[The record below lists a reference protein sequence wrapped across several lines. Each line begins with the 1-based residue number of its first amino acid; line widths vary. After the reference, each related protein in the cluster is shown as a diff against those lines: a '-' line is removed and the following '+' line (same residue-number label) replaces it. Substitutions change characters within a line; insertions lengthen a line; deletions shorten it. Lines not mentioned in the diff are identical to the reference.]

1 MVEYPLGYF
10 LRRPA
15 DEDERYTILA
25 EESMAAGQ
33 LYAQY
38 PTEDVLDRSVVMACF
53 DDEANERI
61 NRMWINVRCFGLW

>member
-1 MVEYPLGYF
+1 
-10 LRRPA
+10 
-15 DEDERYTILA
+15 
-25 EESMAAGQ
+25 MAAGQ